1 MQKTLMKRFLM
12 LLMVLALVMS
22 FAPAIIAQD
31 AEDDH
36 DTTEQVDEA
45 AADAHG
51 DEEAAADDY
60 GDAAAEDHGAEED
73 HDSGSPLDPLGIN
86 TGLLFVQ
93 IFNFLLLFIILIPL
107 MWRPAMNMLDA
118 RSAKIE
124 KGIEDAAAAA
134 KARQNAEAEAE
145 KIRAEA
151 RQEAAKIVEEARS
164 RGDEVAKSLE
174 TAARGA
180 AEKIRSDADLE
191 AKSARDQELAGLRD
205 QVVSISVAM
214 AQRLIG
220 ESLDDARRKALVEQ
234 FFAAVPDAAKSMS
247 GSVEVISAMP
257 LTDAEKEKAQKAIG
271 ADEISYSVD
280 PSILGGVIVRSQDR
294 VVDGSVRSNL
304 SDLAG
309 RLG

>member
-12 LLMVLALVMS
+12 LLMVLVLAMS

-31 AEDDH
+31 AEGDH
-36 DTTEQVDEA
+36 DATEQVDGAAEEHGDAA
-45 AADAHG
+45 AAD
-51 DEEAAADDY
+51 EY
-60 GDAAAEDHGAEED
+60 AAAEDHGAEED
-73 HDSGSPLDPLGIN
+73 HGGGSPLDPLGIN

-93 IFNFLLLFIILIPL
+93 IFNFLILFIILIPL

-174 TAARGA
+174 AGARSA
-180 AEKIRSDADLE
+180 AEKIRSDADVE

-220 ESLDDARRKALVEQ
+220 ESMDDARRQALVEQ

-271 ADEISYSVD
+271 ASEISYSVD

-304 SDLAG
+304 NELAG